1 MGYERGS
8 GVQQV
13 LLRCLRQRCYPFSV
27 AHRAYPTFRDCTRA
41 LSLIAALSLAVDG
54 AAQTPRPDTSGG
66 GSYVVFLAGRTIG
79 REEVAVVRQ
88 AEGWVLRGSSQIGA
102 PFATQVRHAEV
113 RYDAAWHPLS
123 LSLDGAVQGR
133 DVTLETRF
141 ADGKATNALTEGTE
155 KTEKVDDVSAD
166 AIVLPNVFFG
176 SYAALAARLAGTQPG
191 AQVKV
196 YVAPQAE
203 LPVEVT
209 AVADDR
215 IETPG
220 RAFAAKRYTLTFK
233 NPGAEL
239 TVNLWAEASGAFVRL
254 SVPAQTLE
262 IARDDVASAASR
274 ISAFSVPGDESV
286 RIGANGFNLAATVTL
301 PTTGKAPYPA
311 VVLIGGA
318 GPADRDGTVAGIPM
332 MGHVARDLVAAGFA
346 VVRYDKRGVGQSGG
360 RAETATLNDYAD
372 DARAVVAYLQ
382 KQRKKD
388 VDGKRIAVLG
398 HAEGA
403 WVAMR
408 LAAIEKDIAALVLTG
423 AGSET
428 GGALVLEQQQ
438 HLLATMKVS
447 DDERKERAA
456 LQTRINLAATGA
468 GPWDDVPKELRAQA
482 ETAWFASYLSFD
494 PAKIMKDVRQPL
506 LIVQGARDTQ
516 VAPRHAEAL
525 ATLARARK
533 RAAAVEVV
541 TVPDVNH
548 LLVPAATGEIS
559 EYASLADRAVS
570 PAATGAVARWLTATM
585 TASK

>member
-1 MGYERGS
+1 ME
-8 GVQQV
+8 
-13 LLRCLRQRCYPFSV
+13 
-27 AHRAYPTFRDCTRA
+27 HRAHPTFRDCTRA
-41 LSLIAALSLAVDG
+41 LTLVAALAIAADG
-54 AAQTPRPDTSGG
+54 TAQTPRNDTAGS

-79 REEVAVVRQ
+79 REEVTVVRQ
-88 AEGWVLRGSSQIGA
+88 AEGWVLRGSSQIGP

-113 RYDAAWHPLS
+113 RYDPAWHPLS
-123 LSLDGAVQGR
+123 LSLDGSVQDR
-133 DVTLETRF
+133 EVTLETTF
-141 ADGKATNALTEGTE
+141 AGGKATNAMTEGTE
-155 KTEKVDDVSAD
+155 KSEKVDDVSAD

-191 AQVKV
+191 TELKV

-203 LPVEVT
+203 LPVVVT
-209 AVADDR
+209 GIADDR

-220 RAFAAKRYTLTFK
+220 RSFAAKRYTLTIR

-239 TVNLWAEASGAFVRL
+239 AVNLWAETSGAFVRL

-262 IARDDVASAASR
+262 IAREDVASAASR
-274 ISAFSVPGDESV
+274 ISAFSAPGDESV

-332 MGHVARDLVAAGFA
+332 MGQVARDLVAAGFA

-372 DARAVVAYLQ
+372 DARAVILYLQ

-388 VDGKRIAVLG
+388 VDRRRIAVLG

-438 HLLATMKVS
+438 HLLGAMNVS
-447 DDERKERAA
+447 DEERKAKAA

-494 PAKIMKDVRQPL
+494 PAKVMKDVRQPL
-506 LIVQGARDTQ
+506 LIVQGAKDTQ
-516 VAPRHAEAL
+516 VPPRHAEAL

-533 RAAAVEVV
+533 RTVPVEVV
-541 TVPDVNH
+541 TVPGVNH
-548 LLVPAATGEIS
+548 LLVPASTGEVS
-559 EYASLADRAVS
+559 EYASLAGREVS
-570 PAATGAVARWLTATM
+570 ADATGAVARWLTATLGP
-585 TASK
+585 SK

>member
-1 MGYERGS
+1 ME
-8 GVQQV
+8 
-13 LLRCLRQRCYPFSV
+13 
-27 AHRAYPTFRDCTRA
+27 HRAHATFRDCTRA
-41 LSLIAALSLAVDG
+41 LTLVAALALAAD
-54 AAQTPRPDTSGG
+54 ATAQTPRGDTAGA
-66 GSYVVFLAGRTIG
+66 GSYVVFLAGRTVG
-79 REEVAVVRQ
+79 REEVAVIRQ
-88 AEGWVLRGSSQIGA
+88 AEGWVLRGSSQLNA
-102 PFATQVRHAEV
+102 PFATLVRHAEV
-113 RYDAAWHPLS
+113 HYDATWHPQS
-123 LSLDGAVQGR
+123 LSLDGTVQGR

-141 ADGKATNALTEGTE
+141 ADGKATNAMTEGTE
-155 KTEKVDDVSAD
+155 KSEKVDDVSAD

-176 SYAALAARLAGTQPG
+176 SYAALAARLTGMQPG
-191 AQVKV
+191 AEVKV

-203 LPVEVT
+203 LPVVVT

-220 RAFAAKRYTLTFK
+220 RAFTAKRYTLAFK

-262 IARDDVASAASR
+262 IAREDVASAASR
-274 ISAFSVPGDESV
+274 ISAFSVPGDESL

-301 PTTGKAPYPA
+301 PTTGRAPYPA

-372 DARAVVAYLQ
+372 DARAVVVYLQ

-408 LAAIEKDIAALVLTG
+408 LATIEKDVAALVLTG

-438 HLLATMKVS
+438 HLLAAMKVS
-447 DDERKERAA
+447 EAERKEKAE
-456 LQTRINLAATGA
+456 LQTRINLAATGG
-468 GPWDDVPKELRAQA
+468 GPWDGVPKELRAQA
-482 ETAWFASYLSFD
+482 ETAWFGSYLSFD

-506 LIVQGARDTQ
+506 LIVQGGKDTQ

-525 ATLARARK
+525 AAQARARK
-533 RAAAVEVV
+533 RAVPVEVV

-548 LLVPAATGEIS
+548 LLVPASTGEVS
-559 EYASLADRAVS
+559 EYASLANREVS
-570 PAATGAVARWLTATM
+570 GEATGAIAKWLTATL
-585 TASK
+585 ARSK

>member
-1 MGYERGS
+1 ME
-8 GVQQV
+8 
-13 LLRCLRQRCYPFSV
+13 
-27 AHRAYPTFRDCTRA
+27 HRAHATFRDCTRA
-41 LSLIAALSLAVDG
+41 LTLVAALALAAD
-54 AAQTPRPDTSGG
+54 ATAQTPRTDTPGA
-66 GSYVVFLAGRTIG
+66 GSYVVFLAGRTVG

-88 AEGWVLRGSSQIGA
+88 AEGWVLRGSSQLNA
-102 PFATQVRHAEV
+102 PFATLVRHAEV
-113 RYDAAWHPLS
+113 HYDATWHPQS
-123 LSLDGAVQGR
+123 LSLDGTVQGR

-141 ADGKATNALTEGTE
+141 ADGKATNAMTEGTE
-155 KTEKVDDVSAD
+155 KSEKVDDVSGD

-176 SYAALAARLAGTQPG
+176 SYAALAARLTGVQPG
-191 AQVKV
+191 TEVKV

-203 LPVEVT
+203 LPVVVT

-220 RAFAAKRYTLTFK
+220 RSFAAKRYTLAFK

-262 IARDDVASAASR
+262 IAREDVASAASR
-274 ISAFSVPGDESV
+274 ISAFSVPGDESI

-301 PTTGKAPYPA
+301 PTTGRAPYPA

-372 DARAVVAYLQ
+372 DARAVVVYLQ

-408 LAAIEKDIAALVLTG
+408 LATIEKDIAALVLTG

-438 HLLATMKVS
+438 HLLAAMKVS
-447 DDERKERAA
+447 EAERKDKAD
-456 LQTRINLAATGA
+456 LQTRINLAATGG
-468 GPWDDVPKELRAQA
+468 GPWDGVPKELRAQA

-506 LIVQGARDTQ
+506 LIVQGGKDTQ

-525 ATLARARK
+525 AAQARARK
-533 RAAAVEVV
+533 RAVPVEVV

-548 LLVPAATGEIS
+548 LLVPAATGEVS
-559 EYASLADRAVS
+559 EYASLANREVS
-570 PAATGAVARWLTATM
+570 SDATGAIAKWLTATL
-585 TASK
+585 ARSK